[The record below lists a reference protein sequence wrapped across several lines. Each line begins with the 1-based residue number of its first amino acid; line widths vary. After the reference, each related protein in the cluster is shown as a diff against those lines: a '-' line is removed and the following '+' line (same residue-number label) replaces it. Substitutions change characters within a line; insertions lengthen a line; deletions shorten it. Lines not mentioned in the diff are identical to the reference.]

1 MLACTLNKTASTAS
15 LVLAWTATGYT
26 AEDHRPNYMQES
38 AAPWMDQQDSR
49 DDTPLWEVTFFHFHS
64 TLNKLDGLYSD
75 DLQFASQ
82 NGIGLNLGRVLF
94 RDPFR
99 WPMDI
104 TASTKILWHNER
116 GKQDNF
122 LHNTLSIKLGWK
134 SFFWNH
140 WIRTRAE
147 IGNGVS
153 YTGKIPYAEEIAR
166 KRKGS
171 RHFLNYMEYSVG
183 FSLRDATEII
193 SRRSHETLEHV
204 WIFTGILHRSG
215 VFGLYGDATDEDG
228 NKGPGT
234 GAWNAGYAGIRY
246 YF

>member
-99 WPMDI
+99 CP
-104 TASTKILWHNER
+104 
-116 GKQDNF
+116 
-122 LHNTLSIKLGWK
+122 
-134 SFFWNH
+134 
-140 WIRTRAE
+140 WI
-147 IGNGVS
+147 
-153 YTGKIPYAEEIAR
+153 
-166 KRKGS
+166 S
-171 RHFLNYMEYSVG
+171 RHRQKSSGIMKEAN
-183 FSLRDATEII
+183 RII
-193 SRRSHETLEHV
+193 FFIT
-204 WIFTGILHRSG
+204 
-215 VFGLYGDATDEDG
+215 
-228 NKGPGT
+228 PCP
-234 GAWNAGYAGIRY
+234 
-246 YF
+246 